1 MAQVAGFLVPVLTG
15 AGGAS
20 LATTIFGRLIA
31 SVALSALSRAL
42 APRPKLPGLRNQQ
55 PMTGEAAP
63 ASFILG
69 QYATTGHKFAPA
81 MAQGN
86 HNKWK
91 QAWLSEVR
99 AIGEGTGYGLVAVY
113 INGDRITPEAATSP
127 DGYGNVLEF
136 NGSDQV
142 AWVRWKDGTQTTAD
156 AMLLDKHGS
165 HAERPWQSDMIGAGV
180 AQAVVTL
187 KRATSVWGQAP
198 WPQLSFEVTGRA
210 LWDRRKDSTMG
221 GSGAHRW
228 DNAATWEYSQ
238 NPAVMID
245 NILRGVAVAPG
256 RIWGVKAPG
265 DRIFGTAAAANVCD
279 QAVSISGGGTEPRYR
294 ANIEVLAT
302 DTPAEI
308 IEELSKACNGAL
320 AQLGYGWRFRAGP
333 PGLPVMSITDND
345 IIITREQDFDPFRQE
360 SEIVNAIS
368 ARFTAPGKGYQP
380 RETSEITNADWLAED
395 GGKRRHIV
403 VDLPAVTAI
412 RQARRVARAMVKDHR
427 RQRVHVF
434 ALGPQAA
441 ALEPLDVIAWTSAR
455 NGYDGKSFEVLD
467 IADDL
472 MTGVRV
478 LTVREVDPTDYD
490 YDTDDDLDD
499 VTLSVN
505 RVRPDMSGVTGLAL
519 IDGDMV
525 LETQDFGSGADAVQ
539 QFMRARNITPV
550 ERVDVLP
557 TTAPANPDDIVN
569 YQGEVYRWD
578 GSAWTKAVD
587 VGDLTGQITDVAL
600 FAQGIRPPEVLNALP
615 STGNYAGRMVFLT
628 TDSKLYRHTGT
639 PTSAAG
645 FSVEVDGADIKANSI
660 TAGQVAAGA
669 IGAEQIAAGSI
680 AARELA
686 VGDFGNLVINS
697 ELATEAGWSK
707 NPDVELA
714 TGIAQTQRSTGW
726 SFIVPSDADRYA
738 WVDTVVDP
746 GASYYMSAECR
757 GGGSAPRQFSVR
769 FGVRW
774 FDTTGALISVTT
786 NPIETIAGPTSPF
799 LLSRVY
805 VAPSNAVRAQF
816 LFGRNSD
823 EAGEAGLGYITSPMV
838 RRMNGGELIVDGS
851 VKANH
856 LDTNS
861 LGVAGLAI
869 FGGTLASD
877 DYETGSAGWR
887 ITGDGDAEFN
897 SLIVRTGMLDAN
909 ATGYDAEA
917 YSGSTV
923 AWGYTIASGVTTN
936 VGGTAI
942 SLTVTDPDVV
952 GKKMFVTFNADVAIS
967 RTVVGYARAVIG
979 FDVGASST
987 APYRAQAYIPT
998 AGGVIRWPL
1007 SITRQFTAPAVPF
1020 TVITTAG
1027 MDYLGTENHSAS
1039 VTFRYRSIAV
1049 RVRKDDA

>member
-42 APRPKLPGLRNQQ
+42 APRQKLPGLRNQQ

-69 QYATTGHKFAPA
+69 QYVTKGHKFAPD

-86 HNKWK
+86 YNKWK
-91 QAWLSEVR
+91 QAWLSSPR
-99 AIGEGTGYGLVAVY
+99 AIGEGAGYGLVAVY
-113 INGDRITPEAATSP
+113 INGERITPEAATSP
-127 DGYGNVLEF
+127 DGYGNVLEV

-156 AMLLDKHGS
+156 AMLLDKHGA
-165 HAERPWQSDMIGAGV
+165 HPERPWSADMIGAGV
-180 AQAVVTL
+180 AQAIVTV
-187 KRATSVWGQAP
+187 KRATSVWGASHP
-198 WPQLSFEVTGRA
+198 WPDYMFEVTGRA

-228 DNAATWEYSQ
+228 NNAATWEYSQ

-245 NILRGVAVAPG
+245 NILRGVEVAPG
-256 RIWGVKAPG
+256 RVWGVKAPG

-434 ALGPQAA
+434 ALGPHAA

-478 LTVREVDPTDYD
+478 LTVREVNPADYD

-499 VTLSVN
+499 VTLSVK
-505 RVRPDMSGVTGLAL
+505 RVRPDMSGVAGLAL
-519 IDGDMV
+519 IDGDV
-525 LETQDFGSGADAVQ
+525 TVELDDLGPSVSDLVNEAKDTADEALAQHVETI
-539 QFMRARNITPV
+539 RAAETEAAR
-550 ERVDVLP
+550 
-557 TTAPANPDDIVN
+557 
-569 YQGEVYRWD
+569 
-578 GSAWTKAVD
+578 
-587 VGDLTGQITDVAL
+587 L
-600 FAQGIRPPEVLNALP
+600 FRAMAQGHVDLLRGEALHHREQMNVRRNGFRAAIIDERAVRV
-615 STGNYAGRMVFLT
+615 TEEQALAAQLT
-628 TDSKLYRHTGT
+628 
-639 PTSAAG
+639 
-645 FSVEVDGADIKANSI
+645 SVQAQLDASNIASVTELQ
-660 TAGQVAAGA
+660 TAIATLQGHVAATY
-669 IGAEQIAAGSI
+669 SL
-680 AARELA
+680 RL
-686 VGDFGNLVINS
+686 VG
-697 ELATEAGWSK
+697 
-707 NPDVELA
+707 
-714 TGIAQTQRSTGW
+714 
-726 SFIVPSDADRYA
+726 
-738 WVDTVVDP
+738 
-746 GASYYMSAECR
+746 
-757 GGGSAPRQFSVR
+757 GGGSAAF
-769 FGVRW
+769 
-774 FDTTGALISVTT
+774 
-786 NPIETIAGPTSPF
+786 E
-799 LLSRVY
+799 
-805 VAPSNAVRAQF
+805 
-816 LFGRNSD
+816 
-823 EAGEAGLGYITSPMV
+823 
-838 RRMNGGELIVDGS
+838 IV
-851 VKANH
+851 
-856 LDTNS
+856 
-861 LGVAGLAI
+861 
-869 FGGTLASD
+869 ASD
-877 DYETGSAGWR
+877 DPVEGPASSVFIKADNIRLNGNVTVDQTFWADKLFVQEGWLTSAM
-887 ITGDGDAEFN
+887 IGDAQIT
-897 SLIVRTGMLDAN
+897 SAKIGDAQITSSKIGD
-909 ATGYDAEA
+909 AQITSAKIGDLQITRAKIGDQQVVPTYDARGNGEVDLMSNSEA
-917 YSGSTV
+917 LAVSGIPAADNVRGFVVEFSCQLRTRRTTPGLNRFTV
-923 AWGYTIASGVTTN
+923 RVDVENTAGAIDQVLTFHDWYVDTAN
-936 VGGTAI
+936 VNRYQTFSFNRFVPSLGGGT
-942 SLTVTDPDVV
+942 
-952 GKKMFVTFNADVAIS
+952 
-967 RTVVGYARAVIG
+967 
-979 FDVGASST
+979 
-987 APYRAQAYIPT
+987 
-998 AGGVIRWPL
+998 PL
-1007 SITRQFTAPAVPF
+1007 SVR
-1020 TVITTAG
+1020 VIFLSEYGDESLWA
-1027 MDYLGTENHSAS
+1027 
-1039 VTFRYRSIAV
+1039 RYRTLSV
-1049 RVRKDDA
+1049 RGYVK